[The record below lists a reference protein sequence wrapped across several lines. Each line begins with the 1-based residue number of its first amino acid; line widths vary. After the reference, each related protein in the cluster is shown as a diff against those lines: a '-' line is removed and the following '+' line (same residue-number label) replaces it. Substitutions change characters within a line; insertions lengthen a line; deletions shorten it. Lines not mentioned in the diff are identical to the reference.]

1 MIQVQI
7 WIALIGSIITITSA
21 VVTLYFLP
29 AIIELKKPRDAG
41 PRLIS
46 DTYAKAVLSMLSP
59 RLLDIEEE
67 QILTSQPSIKV
78 AIFLYAIP
86 SLELNSLF

>member
-1 MIQVQI
+1 MIQI
-7 WIALIGSIITITSA
+7 WIVLVISMITTTSA
-21 VVTLYFLP
+21 VVALYFLP

-46 DTYAKAVLSMLSP
+46 DTYAKAVLSTFSLQ
-59 RLLDIEEE
+59 LLDIEEG
-67 QILTSQPSIKV
+67 QILASQPSMKV
-78 AIFLYAIP
+78 AVFLYAIP